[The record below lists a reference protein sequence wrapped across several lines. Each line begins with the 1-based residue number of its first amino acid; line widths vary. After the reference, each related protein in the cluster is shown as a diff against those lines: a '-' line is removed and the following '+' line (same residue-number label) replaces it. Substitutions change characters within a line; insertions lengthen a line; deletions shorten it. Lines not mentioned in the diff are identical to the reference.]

1 MVALVSSCVEA
12 VSFIVTSFAAAVGVV
27 SAKLYSCVVLPQACG
42 FKPSRYEPPCRS
54 QRRSFSSGMAP
65 SLFVLRSATQSRL
78 ISFRNCW
85 RRGVSEP
92 LTLPVGRG
100 GVRVDRSDAIARRWL
115 RVHCGINVRSKIDN
129 AADLERDWGSRIRE
143 QLALPSY
150 SEATTA
156 GQLFWSRGGPGCIP
170 SLRLKHTS
178 TPARV
183 QHPLRTRG
191 QQPLHEALH
200 TSIGRVFVTTRAMVL
215 RVERQGADSRSPALY
230 LISIDILKPH
240 VLVF

>member
-1 MVALVSSCVEA
+1 MSYYRGAMVALVSSCVEA

-27 SAKLYSCVVLPQACG
+27 SAKLYSCVALPQACG
-42 FKPSRYEPPCRS
+42 VKPSRYEPPCRS
-54 QRRSFSSGMAP
+54 QRRSFGTAP
-65 SLFVLRSATQSRL
+65 RLFVLRSATQSRL

-156 GQLFWSRGGPGCIP
+156 GQLFNLLEQRRPRVNTISASEAHI
-170 SLRLKHTS
+170 HTRS
-178 TPARV
+178 CATPTTNSGSA
-183 QHPLRTRG
+183 
-191 QQPLHEALH
+191 
-200 TSIGRVFVTTRAMVL
+200 TS
-215 RVERQGADSRSPALY
+215 SRS
-230 LISIDILKPH
+230 SSHIDRPGICNHQGHGLAGRAPGS
-240 VLVF
+240 

>member
-1 MVALVSSCVEA
+1 MSYYRGALVALVSSCVEA

-27 SAKLYSCVVLPQACG
+27 SAKLYSCAALPQACG

-65 SLFVLRSATQSRL
+65 SLFVLRSATQSRP

-156 GQLFWSRGGPGCIP
+156 GQLFWSRGGPG
-170 SLRLKHTS
+170 
-178 TPARV
+178 
-183 QHPLRTRG
+183 
-191 QQPLHEALH
+191 
-200 TSIGRVFVTTRAMVL
+200 
-215 RVERQGADSRSPALY
+215 
-230 LISIDILKPH
+230 
-240 VLVF
+240 